1 MSNSTKPST
10 DLTAPPIEPP
20 SALGICNLALSKLGE
35 SPISAIDANGSPAAR
50 MCYLHYHPVR
60 REVLMAHRWTF
71 ATRLVTLSA
80 SDELPTNSA
89 AASAAAAASAG
100 TASSAADPD
109 AESAGSTAADPDAAF
124 GPMALLPHSLPG
136 DCLRV
141 LEVNRK
147 SWILRGRSIY
157 CPGDRVRL
165 LSIAD
170 HEDPA
175 LFDPPFIDALATKL
189 AVRLC
194 IPLTSSTT
202 AREALTEEYRRLVLP
217 QAEHL
222 NAVQCFSNDSHPLY
236 RLWKQSGSVSEW

>member
-1 MSNSTKPST
+1 MSNDTSSTS
-10 DLTAPPIEPP
+10 DLTAPPIEAP

-60 REVLMAHRWTF
+60 REVLMSHRWTF

-80 SDELPTNSA
+80 SDELPETSA
-89 AASAAAAASAG
+89 ASTSGVTSTITSDPAA
-100 TASSAADPD
+100 
-109 AESAGSTAADPDAAF
+109 AESADTVVDPNASVC
-124 GPMALLPHSLPG
+124 PLALIPHSLPS

-157 CPGDRVRL
+157 CSGDCVRL
-165 LSIAD
+165 LYIAD
-170 HEDPA
+170 LEDPS

-217 QAEHL
+217 QAQHL

-236 RLWKQSGSVSEW
+236 RLWKQSGSMNTW

>member
-1 MSNSTKPST
+1 MSNDTNPST
-10 DLTAPPIEPP
+10 DLTAPPIEPL

-71 ATRLVTLSA
+71 ATRLITLSA
-80 SDELPTNSA
+80 SDELPTNSTA
-89 AASAAAAASAG
+89 ATAG
-100 TASSAADPD
+100 TASAA
-109 AESAGSTAADPDAAF
+109 ETTVGPDAA
-124 GPMALLPHSLPG
+124 GCPLALLPHSLPT

-165 LSIAD
+165 LYIAD
-170 HEDPA
+170 LEDPT

-222 NAVQCFSNDSHPLY
+222 NSVQCFSNDAHPLY
-236 RLWKQSGSVSEW
+236 RLWKQSGSMSEW